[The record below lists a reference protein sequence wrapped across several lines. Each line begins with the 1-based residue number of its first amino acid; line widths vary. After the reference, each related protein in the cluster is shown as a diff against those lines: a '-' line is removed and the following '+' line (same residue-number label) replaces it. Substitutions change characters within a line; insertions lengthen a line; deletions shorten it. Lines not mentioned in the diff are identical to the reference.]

1 MSCIYDSDDE
11 EVKQMKKE
19 IMPTDEEEYIRAET
33 EYRKF
38 DEATR
43 RQVLLDF
50 HREIIQDS
58 TDDIQIFAQVVRNEY
73 GTVVDPLHKT
83 APYLTKYEKA
93 KIIGIRAKQLNQ
105 GAKPMIGLSD
115 RAMSS
120 EEIAENELM
129 RRLLPFIIVR
139 PLPNMKKEYWRLDD
153 LEIIEF

>member
-19 IMPTDEEEYIRAET
+19 IMPPDEEYVRAEA

-38 DEATR
+38 DESTR

-50 HREIIQDS
+50 HREIVQDS
-58 TDDIQIFAQVVRNEY
+58 TDDIQILAQVVRDEF
-73 GTVVDPLHKT
+73 GAVIDPLHKT

-93 KIIGIRAKQLNQ
+93 KIIGVRAKQLNQ
-105 GAKPMIGLSD
+105 GANPMTEVID
-115 RAMSS
+115 RTMSN
-120 EEIAENELM
+120 EEIAEKELIS
-129 RRLLPFIIVR
+129 RALPFIVVR
-139 PLPNMKKEYWRLDD
+139 PLPNMKKEYWRLED